1 MMTLEATAESI
12 PTTARPFPSIWAAAI
27 WVFIFFALQI
37 IIGILALFVAV
48 FMAENPDGFAA
59 NLGKLTDM
67 KFIAIPTIWG
77 LVVSNLMACFG
88 LWLYLRRDGR
98 FAKIGFSQWSNVS
111 AQKTL
116 GLAALVIGV
125 GLGFNEIYTGY
136 IFPDVDMQGQLRAL
150 FEAIP
155 KTIGNNILLFV
166 AVAILAPLLEEFL
179 FRGLLQNSLMPHM
192 PAWAA
197 ILLSA
202 AIFAAV
208 HMDAYAFPPIFLL
221 GAGFGYLY
229 YVTGSLRVC
238 ILMHVINN
246 GAAVLFS

>member
-1 MMTLEATAESI
+1 MTLDVTAHSNYA
-12 PTTARPFPSIWAAAI
+12 TARPFPSIWAAAI
-27 WVFIFFALQI
+27 WVIIFFALQL
-37 IIGILALFVAV
+37 IIGILALFAAV
-48 FMAENPDGFAA
+48 LMAGNPDQFVADI
-59 NLGKLTDM
+59 GKLADI
-67 KFIAIPTIWG
+67 KFIAVPTIWG

-98 FAKIGFSQWSNVS
+98 FAKIGFTRWSNVS
-111 AQKTL
+111 AKKTL

-125 GLGFNEIYTGY
+125 GLGFNEIYSGY
-136 IFPDVDMQGQLRAL
+136 IFPDVDMQGQLREL

-192 PAWAA
+192 SVWAA

-246 GAAVLFS
+246 GTAVLFS

>member
-1 MMTLEATAESI
+1 MTIEATAQSI
-12 PTTARPFPSIWAAAI
+12 PTTARPFPSIWAAVI
-27 WVFIFFALQI
+27 WVFIFFALQV
-37 IIGILALFVAV
+37 IIGILALFAAV
-48 FMAENPDGFAA
+48 LLAGNLDQFAV
-59 NLGKLTDM
+59 NLGKLTDI
-67 KFIAIPTIWG
+67 KFIAVPTIWG

-88 LWLYLRRDGR
+88 LWLYLRRDSR
-98 FAKIGFSQWSNVS
+98 FVKIGFTRWSNVS
-111 AQKTL
+111 PVKTL
-116 GLAALVIGV
+116 GLAALVIAV
-125 GLGFNEIYTGY
+125 GLGFNEFYADY

-155 KTIGNNILLFV
+155 KTIGNNLLLFV

-192 PAWAA
+192 PAWGA

-208 HMDAYAFPPIFLL
+208 HMDVYAFPPILLL

-229 YVTGSLRVC
+229 HVTGSLRVC
-238 ILMHVINN
+238 ILMHMINN

>member
-1 MMTLEATAESI
+1 MTIEATAQSI
-12 PTTARPFPSIWAAAI
+12 PTTARPFPSIWAAVI
-27 WVFIFFALQI
+27 WVFIFFALQV
-37 IIGILALFVAV
+37 IIGILALFAAV
-48 FMAENPDGFAA
+48 LLAG
-59 NLGKLTDM
+59 NLDQL
-67 KFIAIPTIWG
+67 
-77 LVVSNLMACFG
+77 ACFG

-98 FAKIGFSQWSNVS
+98 FVKIGFTRWSNVS
-111 AQKTL
+111 PVKTL
-116 GLAALVIGV
+116 GLAALVIAV
-125 GLGFNEIYTGY
+125 GLGFNEFYADY

-155 KTIGNNILLFV
+155 KTIGNNLLLFV

-208 HMDAYAFPPIFLL
+208 HMDVYAFPPILLL

-229 YVTGSLRVC
+229 HVTGSLRVC
-238 ILMHVINN
+238 ILMHMINN